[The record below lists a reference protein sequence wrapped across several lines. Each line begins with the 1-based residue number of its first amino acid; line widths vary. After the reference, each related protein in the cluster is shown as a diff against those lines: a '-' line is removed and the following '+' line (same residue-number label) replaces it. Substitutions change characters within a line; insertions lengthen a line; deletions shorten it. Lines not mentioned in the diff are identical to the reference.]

1 MSSRIIDYRDL
12 MFPVRTV
19 GVFAEMREGDEASR
33 VRIPGKKAIVHSNTG
48 RVISVVGRG
57 YQLVTNEQAL
67 EYGFQCCEA
76 AFPDF
81 PRDSWKVSAA
91 DAPSSGGH
99 CHIDLTHS
107 SAEIEFDWVVPDKRP
122 DTYGP
127 FVRLTNSYNRM
138 RALRFDIG
146 FMRKVCKNG
155 MILPMSS
162 IRFSFNHNTRNIAD
176 RVRFEVLDGRFPRL
190 KKEFLAFLEP
200 LQACEVPEK
209 YFLPITFLALQV
221 RKPENPSP
229 RQQAARTA
237 LEKRV
242 DRLSSKY
249 RDAIGSNGY
258 ALMNVVSDLATR
270 PEADA
275 LSRRER
281 HKLQLLAGVWL
292 ADFSA
297 ECQKRP
303 LDLPTY
309 IEDLESQASAA
320 RTARAGSPSPAPAVI

>member
-1 MSSRIIDYRDL
+1 MSSRITDYRDL

-19 GVFAEMREGDEASR
+19 GVFAEMCEGDEASR

-67 EYGFQCCEA
+67 EYGFQCCEV
-76 AFPDF
+76 AFPDL
-81 PRDSWKVSAA
+81 PRDSWVVSAA

-107 SAEIEFDWVVPDKRP
+107 SAAIQFDWVAPGKRP

-162 IRFSFNHNTRNIAD
+162 IRFSFNHNVRNVAD
-176 RVRFEVLDGRFPRL
+176 RLGFECLDGRFQRL
-190 KKEFLAFLEP
+190 KKDFLDLLQP
-200 LQACEVPEK
+200 LRKCDVPEK
-209 YFLPITFLALQV
+209 YFLPITFLALKV

-229 RQQAARTA
+229 RQQKARTA

-270 PEADA
+270 PEANA
-275 LSRRER
+275 LNRRER
-281 HKLQLLAGVWL
+281 HNLQRLAGVWL

-297 ECQKRP
+297 KCQEHAF
-303 LDLPTY
+303 DLPSYT
-309 IEDLESQASAA
+309 EHLEAQVDAA
-320 RTARAGSPSPAPAVI
+320 RTARAGSPSAVPAVI